1 MELPKLM
8 QNKVIFILFFGFF
21 FLKINISLSQEK
33 NIYNFS
39 ADKLTYS
46 QNNNIIEASGNV
58 LAKNQ
63 DGKKISSERIIY
75 DKSNQ
80 ILKSFGNSK
89 FTDDKNRTL
98 TADNFE
104 YNLDKKIISAENKE
118 KFLSNDKF
126 NEFIEPRFS
135 GKETT
140 IKDNIT
146 IIKDAKF
153 TSCKRTNEIDGYC
166 PRITPR
172 APGGQIMNKFSDI
185 VAALLMCIALILA
198 CFL

>member
-1 MELPKLM
+1 M
-8 QNKVIFILFFGFF
+8 QNKVIFILFFGLF

-63 DGKKISSERIIY
+63 DGKQISSERIIY

-98 TADNFE
+98 IADNFE
-104 YNLDKKIISAENKE
+104 YNLDKKIISAENKV
-118 KFLSNDKF
+118 KYIDSYK
-126 NEFIEPRFS
+126 
-135 GKETT
+135 
-140 IKDNIT
+140 NIYYL
-146 IIKDAKF
+146 KK
-153 TSCKRTNEIDGYC
+153 
-166 PRITPR
+166 
-172 APGGQIMNKFSDI
+172 
-185 VAALLMCIALILA
+185 LIADDR
-198 CFL
+198 